1 MIIVTNCNTLVGLA
15 LREYYEGNK
24 RESLRDICHRIATRY
39 NVTPSYLYG
48 IAYAEMTEMN
58 Q

>member
-1 MIIVTNCNTLVGLA
+1 MLAITNCGQLAGLA
-15 LREYYEGNK
+15 LREYFDGNK
-24 RESLRDICHRIATRY
+24 RESLRDICYRIATRY

-48 IAYAEMTEMN
+48 IAYAELTEMN